1 MLRERGTKKLLVE
14 PAAVATGDIAFNL
27 IVFFLVCA
35 SVQPDSG
42 KRQDLPRSQQTKQ
55 QEQKNEN
62 IELALTRTRTVV
74 SVNGDPVKT
83 EELPARL
90 KKLLEGKRR
99 PEDRV
104 VVVKSKPDV
113 PYDHWIAVTSIVQ
126 DLGANI
132 TIQREEERT
141 VTVGQ

>member
-1 MLRERGTKKLLVE
+1 MERERITKKLLVE

-35 SVQPDSG
+35 SVQPDTG
-42 KRQDLPRSQQTKQ
+42 KRQDLPRSEATKK
-55 QEQKNEN
+55 QEQKNQN
-62 IELALTRTRTVV
+62 IELALTRTRSVV
-74 SVNGDPVKT
+74 SLNGDPVKT
-83 EELPARL
+83 PELRSRL
-90 KKLLEGKRR
+90 RRLLEGKRT

-113 PYDHWIAVTSIVQ
+113 PYDHWILMTTLIQ
-126 DLGANI
+126 DLGASI

-141 VTVGQ
+141 VTVGN

>member
-1 MLRERGTKKLLVE
+1 MLRDGRLNKLLVE

-27 IVFFLVCA
+27 IIFFLVCA

-42 KRQDLPRSQQTKQ
+42 KRQDLPRSEPTKQ
-55 QEQKNEN
+55 KEEKTQN
-62 IELALTRTRTVV
+62 IELALSRTKQVV
-74 SVNGDPVKT
+74 SVNGDPVKVD
-83 EELPARL
+83 ELPARL
-90 KKLLEGKRR
+90 RRLLEGKRR

-113 PYDHWIAVTSIVQ
+113 AYEHWIAVTTLVQ
-126 DLGANI
+126 DLGASI

-141 VTVGQ
+141 VTVGD

>member
-1 MLRERGTKKLLVE
+1 MLLSRSTNKLLVE

-42 KRQDLPRSQQTKQ
+42 KKQDLPRSEQTKQ
-55 QEQKNEN
+55 AEEKKQN
-62 IELALTRTRTVV
+62 IELALTSSRAVV
-74 SVNGDPVKT
+74 QLNGDPVKFA
-83 EELPARL
+83 ELPARL
-90 KKLLEGKRR
+90 TRLLAGKTR
-99 PEDRV
+99 PEDKV

-113 PYDHWIAVTSIVQ
+113 PYDHWIAVTSLVQ
-126 DLGANI
+126 DLGASI

-141 VTVGQ
+141 IAVGN

>member
-1 MLRERGTKKLLVE
+1 MPRERGTRKLLVE

-42 KRQDLPRSQQTKQ
+42 KRQDLPRSDPVKK

-62 IELALTRTRTVV
+62 IELALTRSRTVV
-74 SVNGDPVKT
+74 SVNGDPIRL
-83 EELPARL
+83 EEVPGRL
-90 KKLLEGKRR
+90 RRLLESRRR

-104 VVVKSKPDV
+104 VVVRSKPDV
-113 PYDHWIAVTSIVQ
+113 PYDHWIAVTTLVQ

-141 VTVGQ
+141 VSVGM

>member
-1 MLRERGTKKLLVE
+1 MQHERITKKLLVE

-35 SVQPDSG
+35 STQPDTG
-42 KRQDLPRSQQTKQ
+42 KRQDLPSSEQTKQ
-55 QEQKNEN
+55 VETKREN
-62 IELALTRTRTVV
+62 IELALTRTRSVV
-74 SVNGDPVKT
+74 TLNGDPVKT
-83 EELPARL
+83 GELSARL
-90 KKLLEGKRR
+90 RRLLQGKRR

-113 PYDHWIAVTSIVQ
+113 PYDHWIATTSLIQ
-126 DLGANI
+126 DLGASI

-141 VTVGQ
+141 IVVGQ